1 MFVGHATS
9 QILKTSVFVSLL
21 YSLLSLFLSLVH
33 QATGSRLGTIVETL
47 TGLVLVLVVAFIYS
61 WVLTLVILGIVPLMM
76 LAGLLQL
83 KAVAGHATNS
93 TKALES
99 AGKVAVDSIENI
111 RTVATLGIEESF
123 FNQYKGLVRKPY
135 KYVSGDNCTCKL

>member
-1 MFVGHATS
+1 M
-9 QILKTSVFVSLL
+9 
-21 YSLLSLFLSLVH
+21 
-33 QATGSRLGTIVETL
+33 
-47 TGLVLVLVVAFIYS
+47 LVLVVAFVYS

-83 KAVAGHATNS
+83 KALAGHATNS
-93 TKALES
+93 KKALEG

-111 RTVATLGIEESF
+111 RTVAALGIEDSF

-135 KYVSGDNCTCKL
+135 KYVSGEWRYVDRPPSQASPSICNLQYTLLGGSLGTRVSGE